1 MTAPRLSL
9 CWLTVQGAHP
19 LAHVDA
25 AIAGGF
31 DAVGLRL
38 VPPAPTDEL
47 IPVAGNEP
55 LMRELLARLADT
67 GIAVLDVET
76 VWIGPDLDIARLR
89 PALESAQRLGT
100 SNLLTMGNDSDEAR
114 LTDTFARLCEEAA
127 KFGLRVGMEFAA
139 FTKVRTIDAARR
151 LVEAAG
157 EPNGRVLIDT
167 LHVAR
172 SGATPADVAAL
183 DPKWLAYY
191 QIADAR
197 GSRPASD
204 DALRAEARGD
214 RYLPGEGELPLA
226 AIVAALPAG
235 LPVGVEAPCLE
246 HAAKPVVERG
256 RLAGAALRRFL
267 DRGAASIG
275 TRG

>member
-1 MTAPRLSL
+1 
-9 CWLTVQGAHP
+9 VQGAHP

-89 PALESAQRLGT
+89 PALEAAQRLGT
-100 SNLLTMGNDSDEAR
+100 SNLLTMGNDSDEAS

-157 EPNGRVLIDT
+157 QPNGRVLIDT

-197 GSRPASD
+197 GARPATD
-204 DALRAEARGD
+204 EALRAEARGD

-235 LPVGVEAPCLE
+235 LPVGVEAPCRE
-246 HAAKPVVERG
+246 DAAKPVVERG
-256 RLAGAALRRFL
+256 RLAGAAVRRFL
-267 DRGAASIG
+267 DRGAASISG
-275 TRG
+275 RG